1 MNEQLLN
8 EIGERLKNGE
18 DLLSIKADL
27 ISKGIEFD
35 QFDVLSNP
43 QNSKKFEYNFVR
55 LIQKYIFG
63 FTFIFGCSTF
73 IYNMS
78 EIKSPLLYFL
88 IVVTTVIVYYKYLQK
103 YILEFIFDL
112 NKYVRLFVILLI
124 LYLIAKYNPSN
135 NFNTQEVQ
143 IGILNSVNTN

>member
-27 ISKGIEFD
+27 ISKGVEFD

-43 QNSKKFEYNFVR
+43 PINQKVEYNFVR
-55 LIQKYIFG
+55 LIQKYIIG

-73 IYNMS
+73 IYNIT

-88 IVVTTVIVYYKYLQK
+88 IVVTTVIGYFKYLQK
-103 YILEFIFDL
+103 YILEFVFDL
-112 NKYVRLFVILLI
+112 NKYVRLLVILLI
-124 LYLIAKYNPSN
+124 LYLIAKYNPSY